1 MAIITSTFGTSSI
14 STLIRDM
21 DSDTTPETNIN
32 GGAGVIQQ
40 IFIDNTANSGDPF
53 YLHLWNQTG
62 APTFGST
69 KPTMVL
75 YCPAAKSKHYI
86 FASDLNFATGICIAG
101 SKNIDAVA
109 SFTPASPTSNVSV
122 ALWLSS

>member
-1 MAIITSTFGTSSI
+1 MAIITSTFGTTSI
-14 STLIRDM
+14 SKLIRDV

-40 IFIDNTANSGDPF
+40 IFIDNTGNTGDPF

-62 APTFGST
+62 APTFGTT

-75 YCPAAKSKHYI
+75 YCPAGKSKHYI
-86 FASDLNFATGICIAG
+86 FAADLNFATGICIAG
-101 SKNIDAVA
+101 SKNIAGVA
-109 SFTPASPTSNVSV
+109 SFTPVNPTSNV
-122 ALWLSS
+122 AIAIWLSS

>member
-14 STLIRDM
+14 STLIRDL

-40 IFIDNTANSGDPF
+40 IFIDNTGNASTSF

-62 APTFGST
+62 APTFGTT

-109 SFTPASPTSNVSV
+109 SFTAVAPVSNVKV